1 MKALSKDTT
10 GVAIDRRHRT
20 RRTTLALCGIAAA
33 SLLAPALAIAQ
44 ADTFPN
50 KPIHLVVP
58 YPPGGFTDIL
68 GRLIASQLQANIGQ
82 TVVIDNKGGGGSTI
96 GSSFVAKASPDGYN
110 LLLVAPDLAINESLM
125 TKVGYSAQTD
135 FAPVIL
141 AAWSPMVL
149 VTNPKVPAKTVQAFI
164 AEAKAQPG
172 KINIASGGN
181 GTGAHL
187 ALELFRSRA
196 GIDVV
201 HVPYKGNGPALA
213 DLLGG
218 QVDAM
223 FLQYAVAKPQIAAGK
238 LNVLATP
245 SGKRSPAMPDVP
257 TLSESGLAG
266 FDVQPWFGIVAPA
279 NTPPSVIAYLNTE
292 IGKVLASPEVKR
304 TLADQAAEATTST
317 PAQFKSFIAS
327 EVVRWGQVVKSSG
340 AKIE

>member
-1 MKALSKDTT
+1 MRPLNPFVRR
-10 GVAIDRRHRT
+10 VAART
-20 RRTTLALCGIAAA
+20 LLVAGTIGLVCAAPLAF
-33 SLLAPALAIAQ
+33 AQ
-44 ADTFPN
+44 ADGYPS
-50 KPIHLVVP
+50 KPIHIVVP

-68 GRLIASQLQANIGQ
+68 GRLIATQLQANTGA
-82 TVVIDNKGGGGSTI
+82 TVIVDNKGGGGSTI
-96 GSSFVAKASPDGYN
+96 GSTFVAKSTPDGYT

-125 TKVGYSAQTD
+125 QKVGYNAQTD

-149 VTNPKVPAKTVQAFI
+149 VTSPKVPAKTVQEFI
-164 AEAKAQPG
+164 ALAKSEPG
-172 KINIASGGN
+172 KLNFASGGN

-196 GIDVV
+196 GINVV
-201 HVPYKGNGPALA
+201 HVPYKGNGPAMA

-223 FLQYAVAKPQIAAGK
+223 FLQVAVAKPQIAAGK

-245 SGKRSPAMPDVP
+245 SGKRSPALPDVP
-257 TLSESGLAG
+257 TLAESGLPG

-279 NTPPSVIAYLNTE
+279 TTPPAVINYLNAE
-292 IGKVLASPEVKR
+292 IAKVLASAEVKR

-317 PAQFKSFIAS
+317 PAQFKTFIAS

-340 AKIE
+340 ARIE